1 MTMTRQQLR
10 QQERMEKKIAEK
22 VAAFRATNPMAE
34 TTYQQG
40 FNAGWEAAAKFV
52 IKDCYAAA
60 ALAMHDLKG
69 YSTVRNR
76 RLLKRMDYYVVN
88 RLTTEEIID
97 EALQKAGVEI
107 NFAEPFERVQEVTKG
122 G

>member
-1 MTMTRQQLR
+1 MTMTRQQIR
-10 QQERMEKKIAEK
+10 QQERLEKKIAEK

-40 FNAGWEAAAKFV
+40 FKAGWDAATRFV

-60 ALAMHDLKG
+60 ALAMHDISRFG
-69 YSTVRNR
+69 TVRNR
-76 RLLKRMDYYVVN
+76 RLLKRMDFHIVN

-107 NFAEPFERVQEVTKG
+107 NFAEPFERVQEAGKK
-122 G
+122 